1 MTDPSTPA
9 IASPVAEAR
18 PRVLATATAGV
29 APVAAGEARARLA
42 KLQRALATQ
51 VLLVGAYI
59 VAGKLGLRLGL
70 VHPSASAVWAPTGI
84 ALAAMLLLGYRVW
97 PGILVGA
104 FIVNA
109 TTAGSFATSLGIAA
123 GNTLEALAGAALV
136 NRFAN
141 GRHAFDRLPD
151 TFRFAILAGV
161 LATALSATLGIV
173 SLSLGGFARW
183 SDFAAIW
190 ITWWLGDMGGALVVA
205 PLLIVWLGQPRPR
218 WSRSQAIEI
227 ATLLIALL
235 ALGQWVFGASSLAAA
250 AGHPLKFLFMPL
262 LAWAAFRFDQQVAS
276 AAIFEIGAIAVWD
289 TLKGSAPSD
298 PRALNESLVVHQVFM
313 GVTAVTTLALAAV
326 VSERRRVDEAVRAT
340 TEELREA
347 MTELEAF
354 SHSITHDLRSPVG
367 AVLNDSALLVQDYG
381 SRLDVDGL
389 PLVRRI
395 RRSAESAARLLDQL
409 TQYAWVGRQ
418 QGEQS
423 NLDMTALARE
433 VYAELV
439 VAGEDV
445 SNLQFELE
453 PLPASHG
460 SPELLRCVFRNLLS
474 NAVKYTRGRDGRRI
488 VIAGAAGNGE
498 NTYTVTD
505 NGIGF
510 EPAQGDTLFEPFRR
524 LSAAHDIEGSGLGLA
539 IVARI
544 IRRQRGRIWAESD
557 GRHGARFGFTLP
569 TGENGA

>member
-9 IASPVAEAR
+9 IASPVAEVR
-18 PRVLATATAGV
+18 PRVAATATAGV
-29 APVAAGEARARLA
+29 AAVAAGDARARLA
-42 KLQRALATQ
+42 KVQR
-51 VLLVGAYI
+51 LLVTQLLLAGAYI

-70 VHPSASAVWAPTGI
+70 VHPSASAVWAPSGI
-84 ALAAMLLLGYRVW
+84 SLAAMLLLGDRVW
-97 PGILVGA
+97 PGIFLGA
-104 FIVNA
+104 FVVNA
-109 TTAGSFATSLGIAA
+109 TTAGSLATSLGIAT

-136 NRFAN
+136 TRFAN

-151 TFRFAILAGV
+151 TFRFAILAGM
-161 LATALSATLGIV
+161 LATALSATLGIA
-173 SLSLGGFARW
+173 SLSLGGFARS
-183 SDFAAIW
+183 SDIAAIW
-190 ITWWLGDMGGALVVA
+190 ITWWLGDMGGMLVVA
-205 PLLIVWLGQPRPR
+205 PLLILWLGHPRPR

-250 AGHPLKFLFMPL
+250 AGHPLRFLFMPL

-289 TLKGSAPSD
+289 TLAGSTSPD

-340 TEELREA
+340 TEELHEA
-347 MTELEAF
+347 MTELEAL
-354 SHSITHDLRSPVG
+354 SHSLTHDLRSPVG
-367 AVLNDSALLVQDYG
+367 AVLNDTATLVQAYG
-381 SRLDVDGL
+381 SQLDAEGV
-389 PLVRRI
+389 PLVQRI

-409 TQYAWVGRQ
+409 TQYAWVGRE
-418 QGEQS
+418 QGEHS

-433 VYAELV
+433 VYAEFV
-439 VAGEDV
+439 VAGDV
-445 SNLQFELE
+445 SDLQFELQ
-453 PLPASHG
+453 PLPAGRG

-474 NAVKYTRGRDGRRI
+474 NAVKYTRGREGRRV
-488 VIAGAAGNGE
+488 VITGMAGNGE

-510 EPAQGDTLFEPFRR
+510 DPALGDTLFEPFRR
-524 LSAAHDIEGSGLGLA
+524 LSAAQDIEGSGLGLA

-544 IRRQRGRIWAESD
+544 IRRQQGRIWAESD
-557 GRHGARFGFTLP
+557 GRQGARFGFTLP
-569 TGENGA
+569 TGGNGA